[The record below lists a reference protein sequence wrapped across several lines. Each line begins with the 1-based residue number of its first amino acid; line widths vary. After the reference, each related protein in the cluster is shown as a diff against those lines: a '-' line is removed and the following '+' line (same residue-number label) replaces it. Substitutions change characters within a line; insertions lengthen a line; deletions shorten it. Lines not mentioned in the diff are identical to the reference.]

1 MNEHPAVVVA
11 ASTGKATI
19 NVNGTT
25 LHSEFRLTVREGV
38 TFTQLVRDKKD
49 NFKGLLLTRYQ

>member
-11 ASTGKATI
+11 GSTGKVAI

-25 LHSEFRLTVREGV
+25 LHSKIGLPVREGV
-38 TFTQLVRDKKD
+38 TFTQLIRDKK
-49 NFKGLLLTRYQ
+49 R